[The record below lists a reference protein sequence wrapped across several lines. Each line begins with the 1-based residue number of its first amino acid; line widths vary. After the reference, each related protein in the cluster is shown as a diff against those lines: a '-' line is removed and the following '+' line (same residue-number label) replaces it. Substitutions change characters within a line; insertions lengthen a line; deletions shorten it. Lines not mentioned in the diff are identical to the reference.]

1 MASIVSAH
9 HEFPGKDVFAIDRLK
24 EFDHKALPLIM
35 ILYIYYGSPACSAE
49 HGSPPSQCLCAIPRF
64 HHQIRLPLPAGVIP
78 EVLPY
83 MVKH

>member
-35 ILYIYYGSPACSAE
+35 ILYIYYGSPACSAV
-49 HGSPPSQCLCAIPRF
+49 HGSPPSSACAPF
-64 HHQIRLPLPAGVIP
+64 HDFIIRLDFPCQQALS
-78 EVLPY
+78 LRCF
-83 MVKH
+83 HTW